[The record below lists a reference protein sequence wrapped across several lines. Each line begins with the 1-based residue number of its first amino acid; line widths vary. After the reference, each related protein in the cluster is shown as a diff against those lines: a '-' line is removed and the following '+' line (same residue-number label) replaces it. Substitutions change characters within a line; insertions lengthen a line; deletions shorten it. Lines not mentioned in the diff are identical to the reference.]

1 MKLKE
6 LKEFLAKLPAHMDEF
21 DVVNGEVGV
30 LPSDTGNDEDN
41 VVYRVDK
48 PIIALYVDE
57 KSFEI
62 CFFHQTQEDVSEAL
76 PNGNTQGIKEWY
88 LGFLPSK

>member
-6 LKEFLAKLPAHMDEF
+6 LKEFFLKLPEHMDDF
-21 DVVNGEVGV
+21 DIVNGEVGV
-30 LPSDTGNDEDN
+30 IQGEEGTDDEN

-62 CFFHQTQEDVSEAL
+62 CFFHQTQEDVNTVL
-76 PNGNTQGIKEWY
+76 PNGNTK
-88 LGFLPSK
+88 

>member
-6 LKEFLAKLPAHMDEF
+6 LKEFLAKLPAHMGEF
-21 DVVNGEVGV
+21 DIVNGEVGV
-30 LPSDTGNDEDN
+30 LPSESGDESEN

-62 CFFHQTQEDVSEAL
+62 CFFHQTQEDVNEAL
-76 PNGNTQGIKEWY
+76 PNGDTQGIK
-88 LGFLPSK
+88 K